1 MWFEWLKGLGFSF
14 ANEKLVQLAI
24 FFWKCKICRITR
36 FYDKTKPKGQTDVLK
51 KIKWRWSEVFFI
63 AMVVHCIP
71 NYFHPFTILY
81 NEHFEFLEIKV
92 PHQFQLYAENISTTN
107 DSTFYFVPIY
117 IEFLLHQAYQM
128 YSFKHLY
135 CISSVI
141 WWYKFAADLTQGCHR
156 IRLIKKGGREATI
169 N

>member
-1 MWFEWLKGLGFSF
+1 MYWIEKQYPIFIQIQYYVNKEYDISVGLSF

-71 NYFHPFTILY
+71 NYFHPLYYFTSWKFLFSGKHELSKFHICF
-81 NEHFEFLEIKV
+81 NCTLEIF
-92 PHQFQLYAENISTTN
+92 PLTIFT
-107 DSTFYFVPIY
+107 TFYCAPIY
-117 IEFLLHQAYQM
+117 IAFPLDQAWEKNSFKAVLLH
-128 YSFKHLY
+128 FH
-135 CISSVI
+135 CN
-141 WWYKFAADLTQGCHR
+141 LTV
-156 IRLIKKGGREATI
+156 
-169 N
+169 